1 MSAAGEKIV
10 LVGGSFDPVH
20 HAHLI
25 CARAVAEAVG
35 VKRVVLVPAAQPP
48 HKKGTA
54 ASAADRLA
62 MLRLAVEGDDLF
74 EVDDLE
80 LRRGGASYTYDTLA
94 AIRAGRGGARLFW
107 VIGADML
114 RDLHLWHRVNE
125 VLEMAELLVMVRP
138 PWDREMDQTFAA
150 LARRLGSDVAER
162 LRRHVVPT
170 PLVDISST
178 EIRRRIAAGLSI
190 RYLVSE
196 GVRDYIRRRGL
207 YSQSKLTISPIDGF

>member
-1 MSAAGEKIV
+1 MSDASEKVV
-10 LVGGSFDPVH
+10 LLGGSFDPVH

-25 CARAVAEAVG
+25 CARAVAEAVAVG
-35 VKRVVLVPAAQPP
+35 RVVLVPAAQPP
-48 HKKGTA
+48 HKKGTV
-54 ASAADRLA
+54 ASAEDRLA
-62 MLRLAVEGDDLF
+62 MLRLAVAGDDLF
-74 EVDDLE
+74 EIDDVE

-94 AIRAGRGGARLFW
+94 AIRARRPGARLHW

-114 RDLHLWHRVNE
+114 RDLHLWRRVNE

-138 PWDREMDQTFAA
+138 PWDREMEQTFAA
-150 LARRLGSDVAER
+150 LAGRLGSEVADR

-178 EIRRRIAAGLSI
+178 EVRRRVAAGLSI

-196 GVRDYIRRRGL
+196 AVRDYIERRGL
-207 YSQSKLTISPIDGF
+207 YLH